1 MHEATES
8 KRLLAV
14 LRDRP
19 VSVDP
24 ARTEA
29 RRAKQLPLLEERVR
43 LLADRRRSS
52 RTRRIIAGCLAAAA
66 ASVVFGVAFR
76 ELRKTPIVVAG
87 AEIRAIE
94 GHLSYGDGAA
104 ERPVAPGDSLALP
117 VAGELRT
124 TTSEATLETSR
135 GLRLRMESG
144 ARLGLSGL
152 SRNGLDGSVRL
163 DQGQITCAVPKLHD
177 GSLFSVVT
185 PNARVVVHGTQF
197 TVRVDSA
204 EAGVTRTCVRVTEGV
219 VAVQQGATEAMLR
232 AGGEWGCEAR
242 STTAS
247 AADPVRA
254 PKAAPVLRGKAAQPS
269 RSSTLAEETGLL
281 QSALAAERKGQS
293 GVAAAAAGRLVAR
306 FPESPLVPEARAVL
320 DRVSTRPNEER

>member
-29 RRAKQLPLLEERVR
+29 RRAHQLPLLEERVR
-43 LLADRRRSS
+43 SIAAQRNRAKSRRVVAGF
-52 RTRRIIAGCLAAAA
+52 IAAVAAM
-66 ASVVFGVAFR
+66 VVVGVTLQEMHRA
-76 ELRKTPIVVAG
+76 PAVVAG

-104 ERPVAPGDSLALP
+104 ERAVAPGDSLALP

-124 TTSEATLETSR
+124 NASEATLETSR
-135 GLRLRMESG
+135 GLRLHLDSG

-152 SRNGLDGSVRL
+152 SRNGLEGSVRL
-163 DQGQITCAVPKLHD
+163 DQGQITCGVPKLHG

-185 PNARVVVHGTQF
+185 PNARVVVHGTRF

-219 VAVQQGATEAMLR
+219 VAVQHGASEAMLH
-232 AGGEWGCEAR
+232 AGEEWGCEPKA
-242 STTAS
+242 TTA
-247 AADPVRA
+247 AVLEPVRA
-254 PKAAPVLRGKAAQPS
+254 PRVASAPRGRAQQVKS
-269 RSSTLAEETGLL
+269 GTLAEETALL
-281 QSALAAERKGQS
+281 QGALAAERKGHPS
-293 GVAAAAAGRLVAR
+293 AAAVSAGRLVAR

-320 DRVSTRPNEER
+320 DRVSARANEGR

>member
-29 RRAKQLPLLEERVR
+29 RREKQLPLLEARVR
-43 LLADRRRSS
+43 EIAARRSRS
-52 RTRRIIAGCLAAAA
+52 RTRRIVAGCFAAVAA
-66 ASVVFGVAFR
+66 VAIVGVA
-76 ELRKTPIVVAG
+76 LRQFEEKPAVAAG

-94 GHLSYGDGAA
+94 GRLSYGDGAA
-104 ERPVAPGDSLALP
+104 ERAVAQGDSLTLP
-117 VAGELRT
+117 VEGEVRT
-124 TTSEATLETSR
+124 SGSEATLETSR
-135 GLRLRMESG
+135 GLRMHLESG

-163 DQGQITCAVPKLHD
+163 DQGQMTCAVPKLHG

-185 PNARVVVHGTQF
+185 PNARVVVHGTRF
-197 TVRVDSA
+197 SVRVDSA

-219 VAVQQGATEAMLR
+219 VAVHHGTAETMLH
-232 AGGEWGCEAR
+232 AGDEWGCEVR
-242 STTAS
+242 PS
-247 AADPVRA
+247 AATAPDPVRPPRA
-254 PKAAPVLRGKAAQPS
+254 ASRGRAAPAVRG
-269 RSSTLAEETGLL
+269 TLAEETALL
-281 QSALAAERKGQS
+281 QGALAAERKGHP
-293 GVAAAAAGRLVAR
+293 GAASVSAARLVAQ
-306 FPESPLVPEARAVL
+306 FPESPLAPEARALL
-320 DRVSTRPNEER
+320 DRVSAKSNEAK